1 MLVGLILW
9 DGLKGR
15 WLTPWWP
22 TLGVA
27 IHLTMFQAPTWP
39 GVVAAHS
46 WRTFPPARRI
56 DTGPGAGS
64 PSFDKLRIRFSTAE
78 PANGL
83 HPEPVEG

>member
-1 MLVGLILW
+1 VLVGLILW

-15 WLTPWWP
+15 WLTPWWL

-46 WRTFPPARRI
+46 WR
-56 DTGPGAGS
+56 GL
-64 PSFDKLRIRFSTAE
+64 PS
-78 PANGL
+78 G
-83 HPEPVEG
+83 